1 MRATLAFALLA
12 AAAVAGVAGAVY
24 GGHAFVSTV
33 EVLAPLGVAT
43 VLVAHAVAG
52 GRERLGGLRRQ
63 LAVVGLLIGLQLAIA
78 VVLFIDLMFVSKHDA
93 FFSALVAAYTGLLGV
108 TAGRLT
114 GRRALGDL
122 DRIRAA
128 LARVADGER
137 DVRTGVGGRDELGT
151 LAADVDSMV
160 ARLAA
165 EEQARR
171 GLIAAVSHDLRTP
184 ITSLQLLAEAIDDE
198 IVDPATRRDYL
209 GRMTTHV
216 RQLAALIED
225 LFELS
230 RLEAGDIHWSMEQ
243 VRLPELLEETVEA
256 MQPHAAAGGVAVR
269 AEVAGE
275 VAARANPEQ
284 LQRVL
289 FNLIQNAIRHTPADG
304 SVTVRAEPG
313 ARGVEIEVADTGE
326 GIAAADRERVFDAFV
341 QGNGRASR
349 TDGAAG
355 LGLAIARAIVEAH
368 GGRIWLADT
377 ALGTRVRFSLP
388 AE

>member
-1 MRATLAFALLA
+1 MRATLAFALIA
-12 AAAVAGVAGAVY
+12 AAAIAGIAGLVY
-24 GGHAFVSTV
+24 GGKAFVSVV

-43 VLVAHAVAG
+43 VLAAHAVAV

-63 LAVVGLLIGLQLAIA
+63 LAVVGLLVGVQLTIA
-78 VVLFIDLMFVSKHDA
+78 VVLFIDLMFVSEHDA
-93 FFSALVAAYTGLLGV
+93 FFTALVAAYTGLLGV

-122 DRIRAA
+122 DRIRAT

-137 DVRTGVGGRDELGT
+137 DVHTGVRGRDELGA

-171 GLIAAVSHDLRTP
+171 HLIASVSHDLRTP
-184 ITSLQLLAEAIDDE
+184 ITSLQLLAEAIDDD
-198 IVDPATRRDYL
+198 IVDAATRRDYMA
-209 GRMTTHV
+209 RMTTHV

-243 VRLPELLEETVEA
+243 VRLSELLEEAVEA
-256 MQPHAAAGGVAVR
+256 MQPHAAAGGVVVR
-269 AEVAGE
+269 ADVAAG

-313 ARGVEIEVADTGE
+313 AGGVEIEVADTGE
-326 GIAAADRERVFDAFV
+326 GIAASDRAHVFEPFV
-341 QGNGRASR
+341 QGNGRAAR

-368 GGRIWLADT
+368 GGRIWLAE
-377 ALGTRVRFSLP
+377 APRGTRVRFSLP
-388 AE
+388 AR

>member
-1 MRATLAFALLA
+1 MKSTIAFALLA
-12 AAAVAGVAGAVY
+12 AAAIAGIAGLVY
-24 GGHAFVSTV
+24 GGHAFVSVV

-43 VLVAHAVAG
+43 SLAAHAIAAG
-52 GRERLGGLRRQ
+52 RRPLGGLRRQ
-63 LAVVGLLIGLQLAIA
+63 LLALGALVVAQLAIA
-78 VVLFIDLMFVSKHDA
+78 VVLFIDLMFVSEHDA
-93 FFSALVAAYTGLLGV
+93 FFTALVAAYTGLLGV
-108 TAGRLT
+108 TAARLT
-114 GRRALGDL
+114 GRRALRDL

-137 DVRTGVGGRDELGT
+137 DVHTGVSGADELGR

-165 EEQARR
+165 EERARR
-171 GLIAAVSHDLRTP
+171 QLIASVSHDLRTP
-184 ITSLQLLAEAIDDE
+184 ITSLQLLAEAIDDD

-216 RQLAALIED
+216 RQLAVLIED

-230 RLEAGDIHWSMEQ
+230 RLETGDIHWSMEQ
-243 VRLPELLEETVEA
+243 VRLSELLAEAVEA
-256 MQPHAAAGGVAVR
+256 MQPQAAAGGVVVR
-269 AEVAGE
+269 ADVADG

-313 ARGVEIEVADTGE
+313 PDTVEIEVADTGE
-326 GIAAADRERVFDAFV
+326 GIAPADRERVFEPFV

-368 GGRIWLADT
+368 GGRIWLAD
-377 ALGTRVRFSLP
+377 APQGTRVRFSLP
-388 AE
+388 AA